1 MEIQHGKVLFIKLI
15 GISEPD
21 PDGQRNIFYELNGMP
36 REAQVIDKAMAPKNV
51 VTKAKGNQNDPL
63 QAVAP
68 MPGMVTAVNAEVG
81 MKVKEGDPI
90 VTLEAMK
97 MLTTISASQDGT
109 VTEILVSKGESVET
123 DDLLA
128 KLEA

>member
-1 MEIQHGKVLFIKLI
+1 
-15 GISEPD
+15 
-21 PDGQRNIFYELNGMP
+21 
-36 REAQVIDKAMAPKNV
+36 
-51 VTKAKGNQNDPL
+51 
-63 QAVAP
+63 
-68 MPGMVTAVNAEVG
+68 
-81 MKVKEGDPI
+81 
-90 VTLEAMK
+90 MK